1 MRFRCCDLA
10 GAAGVAS
17 IDRTAY
23 PRFKRMVS
31 GRELV
36 EAFSPTTAEVPWAR
50 GKNQNEQ
57 HLPALVVR
65 LKSYRRLGYFPKL
78 TDVPAVAATIRTEV
92 DSGFFETVAAR
103 PDRAERA
110 RLRGLARGTEHRR
123 STTDVVSPPTSGNN
137 RHGPFLVYSVPTP
150 SAPDA
155 AGGWAVARRVTRNAP
170 NADSIASG
178 TSSVG

>member
-1 MRFRCCDLA
+1 M
-10 GAAGVAS
+10 
-17 IDRTAY
+17 DRTAY

-57 HLPALVVR
+57 RLPALVVR
-65 LKSYRRLGYFPKL
+65 LKSYRRLGCFPKL

-92 DSGFFETVAAR
+92 NSGFFETVAAR

-110 RLRGLARGTEHRR
+110 RLRGSARGTEHRR
-123 STTDVVSPPTSGNN
+123 PTG
-137 RHGPFLVYSVPTP
+137 RGPFWCIRFPPP

-155 AGGWAVARRVTRNAP
+155 AGGWAVARRVTRNAVD
-170 NADSIASG
+170 ADSIASG
-178 TSSVG
+178 ASSEG